1 MRCFPQSA
9 SVLIGVRWC
18 ANARRLLDPSDH
30 EFASVID
37 LSDATPPR
45 NMVQRLCLARGRLRK
60 SRFCLKAGN
69 VAVEFRFSTID
80 DFGGG
85 TLP

>member
-1 MRCFPQSA
+1 
-9 SVLIGVRWC
+9 
-18 ANARRLLDPSDH
+18 
-30 EFASVID
+30 VID

-69 VAVEFRFSTID
+69 VAVEVRFSTID